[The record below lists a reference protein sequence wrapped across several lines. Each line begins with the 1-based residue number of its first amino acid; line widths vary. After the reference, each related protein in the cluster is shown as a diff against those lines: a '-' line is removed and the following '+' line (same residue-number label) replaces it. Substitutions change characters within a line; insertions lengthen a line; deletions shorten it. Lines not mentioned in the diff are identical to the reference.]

1 MTVTLG
7 EGSTPLIPSLRIG
20 PRLGINNLYFKLES
34 LNPSGSY
41 KDRFIASQMKLMLD
55 MGARACVA
63 TSSGNTGSA
72 LAAFCARYGVRC
84 LLVVNEAAPT
94 GKLLQMKAHGAG
106 IVRVRGFGVDSTITQ
121 QTFEALAQLSA
132 EDGIPLVVSAYRYCP
147 EGMAGVESL
156 GVELR
161 DRAAEVFV
169 PVGGG
174 GLYVAVCRGLAG
186 SGTRAHVVQPAG
198 CSTVVAAWQRG
209 DDAIIPVTSTT
220 RISGLAVP
228 FDIDATLAL
237 AQLRAG
243 GGLGV
248 TVEDEAVYEA
258 QRMLLHE
265 EGVFAEPAGATALA
279 GLIQAIG
286 QGWRPRGPVA
296 CLVTGTGF
304 KDMES
309 IGAAAAGAPE
319 TMLDSHDMTAWLR
332 HQLEERK

>member
-20 PRLGINNLYFKLES
+20 PRLGIGDLYFKLES
-34 LNPSGSY
+34 VNPSGSY
-41 KDRFIASQMKLMLD
+41 KDRFIAAQMKVMLEK
-55 MGARACVA
+55 GARACIA

-84 LLVVNEAAPT
+84 LLVVNEAAPD
-94 GKLLQMKAHGAG
+94 GKLLQMKAHGAA
-106 IVRVRGFGVDSTITQ
+106 IVRVRGFGADSAITQ
-121 QTFEALAQLSA
+121 QTFEALARLSA
-132 EDGIPLVVSAYRYCP
+132 DDGVPLVVSAYRYCP
-147 EGMAGVESL
+147 DGMAGVESL
-156 GVELR
+156 GAELR
-161 DRAAEVFV
+161 GRAAEVFV

-174 GLYVAVCRGLAG
+174 GLFVAVCRGMAG
-186 SGTRAHVVQPAG
+186 SGARIHVVQPAG
-198 CSTVVAAWQRG
+198 CSTVVAAWRRG

-228 FDIDATLAL
+228 FDIDASPAL
-237 AQLRAG
+237 SNLRACG
-243 GGLGV
+243 GQGV

-279 GLIQAIG
+279 GLIRAVE
-286 QGWRPRGPVA
+286 QGWRPRGAVA
-296 CLVTGTGF
+296 CLVTGSGF

-309 IGAAAAGAPE
+309 IGAVAAQAPE
-319 TMLDSHDMTAWLR
+319 VMLDSGDVAAWLR
-332 HQLEERK
+332 GQLKESR